1 MGDIFGQ
8 ASAVRVWLGEEYE
21 QSNRIMDWLNDVNW
35 AELEWEDTWYEH
47 TFPAFK
53 EILSRPWF
61 QRGWIIQEAA
71 FARKLTIYCG
81 DRQIQWKQLAEA
93 VTHVATQMLKPQSSS
108 LTNLLG
114 ILLGEIERSPAKR
127 LLDIVSAVFCQGED
141 GKATKQMTLEELVE
155 LGIHFETTD
164 ARDSVYAIVNLAKS
178 LPPNTASIT
187 PDYRKS
193 TLTVFVDFIDHCIQ
207 SSGSLDIICRS
218 WAPTSSLT
226 GPKFDG
232 QQELEIPSWIQSRD
246 RLPFGVPSRR
256 HIQRLH
262 SNSLVGQC
270 QARPYNAHFNTF
282 PQAKVHRCDERGAL
296 SLSLR
301 ARGVVLGTV
310 NRASLRMAGA
320 LVTWQCLN
328 ILKLGCWKEKQ
339 DTVTIMRILCADLL
353 RRQNTP
359 QRYETSIVQYL
370 QSTLF
375 DRSLGFGIDS
385 EDLASGLD
393 VEEALESIPPAEVK
407 DYLELVRQCI
417 WNRRTFL
424 GDIDDGTQNVMGG
437 LISQAAKVGDAICI
451 LYGCS
456 VPVVLRKMKD
466 NDGAWYWK
474 LIGEAY
480 VHGFMDGQAQKRSFA
495 EVDFEIR

>member
-93 VTHVATQMLKPQSSS
+93 VTH
-108 LTNLLG
+108 
-114 ILLGEIERSPAKR
+114 
-127 LLDIVSAVFCQGED
+127 
-141 GKATKQMTLEELVE
+141 
-155 LGIHFETTD
+155 
-164 ARDSVYAIVNLAKS
+164 
-178 LPPNTASIT
+178 
-187 PDYRKS
+187 
-193 TLTVFVDFIDHCIQ
+193 
-207 SSGSLDIICRS
+207 
-218 WAPTSSLT
+218 
-226 GPKFDG
+226 
-232 QQELEIPSWIQSRD
+232 
-246 RLPFGVPSRR
+246 
-256 HIQRLH
+256 
-262 SNSLVGQC
+262 
-270 QARPYNAHFNTF
+270 
-282 PQAKVHRCDERGAL
+282 
-296 SLSLR
+296 
-301 ARGVVLGTV
+301 
-310 NRASLRMAGA
+310 
-320 LVTWQCLN
+320 
-328 ILKLGCWKEKQ
+328 
-339 DTVTIMRILCADLL
+339 
-353 RRQNTP
+353 NTP